1 MKGSIKQT
9 RMELLNTKQRL
20 ALASKGHKILKQ
32 KRDALVLEF
41 FGIVKKAA
49 NLRGQVDAQVK
60 KANRSLAIAT
70 ASHGEDFMQV
80 AALSAKRVPEVE
92 VSTKN
97 IMGVRIPVIK
107 GVSIQRSLTD
117 RGYSIA
123 GSSAKFDEAVA
134 DFEEAVN
141 LIIKLAE
148 TESALRR
155 LLKEIEK
162 TNRRVNALEF
172 NIQPEMKEIIRTIG
186 MHLTML
192 ESEQFVALKTMK
204 RKLQKQAEVNEK

>member
-70 ASHGEDFMQV
+70 AFHGEDFLQV
-80 AALSAKRVPEVE
+80 AALSARRVPEVE

-172 NIQPEMKEIIRTIG
+172 NIQPEMKDIIRTIG
-186 MHLTML
+186 MHLTMR

-204 RKLQKQAEVNEK
+204 RKLQKQAEANG